1 MAELFALLLVGSI
14 MLPFAKGSVE
24 VINYNIFGR
33 HASNNLVFLVW
44 LVATFCFWY
53 NILPR

>member
-14 MLPFAKGSVE
+14 MLPFAKSSVE

-33 HASNNLVFLVW
+33 HASNHQILFVW
-44 LVATFCFWY
+44 LIATLCFWY
-53 NILPR
+53 GILPY